1 MKFPFTKF
9 TLSSLALSFVLL
21 SFGQQNPNDSK
32 YVTLRV
38 DEVAFVENQLL
49 QVLDDNNQIVALYDR
64 FNNKSSNVKSVKIF
78 DPEGNL
84 IYTLVPITNRDNL
97 EIHILNSNK
106 ERGLINLQ
114 PRLNGMSVKIDS
126 KVDFFNLPYDYEYKA
141 KVGFGSVETNELVYF
156 NGQQVISFDTRGSV
170 FKGISITPFD
180 IDTEFYNTHQFDA
193 VCWVFIMEL
202 FDELQQEANR
212 NRRITRSTN

>member
-1 MKFPFTKF
+1 MKFPYTKF
-9 TLSSLALSFVLL
+9 TLSALALSFVLL
-21 SFGQQNPNDSK
+21 SFGQQNPRDSK
-32 YVTLRV
+32 YVALRI
-38 DEVAFVENQLL
+38 DKVAFVENQLL

-78 DPEGNL
+78 DLEGNL
-84 IYTLVPITNRDNL
+84 IYTLVPITNRDNF
-97 EIHILNSNK
+97 EIHIQNSNK

-170 FKGISITPFD
+170 FKGISIKPFD
-180 IDTEFYNTHQFDA
+180 IDSEFYNTHQFDT